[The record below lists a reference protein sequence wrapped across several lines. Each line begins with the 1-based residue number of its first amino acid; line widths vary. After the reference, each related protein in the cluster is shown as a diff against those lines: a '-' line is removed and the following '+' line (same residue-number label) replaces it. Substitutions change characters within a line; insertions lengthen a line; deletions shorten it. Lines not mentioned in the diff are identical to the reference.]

1 VRLLRLNPIQ
11 IEVEPVVE
19 SNQTPNNTDQANDG
33 QNNARPYGEM
43 YWVYI
48 IGTWSFVGLL
58 LIAIFWP
65 NMTER
70 LKFFIG
76 TLWVLVTAFAVI
88 AQAVIYR
95 KQWAIMER
103 QLRLMALSQSAYLS
117 VGDFI
122 IPPIRNYQLVVNG
135 KLFNRGNTP
144 ALNLTKK
151 MQIAL
156 GKGTPPPRWG
166 RFDWNVIPDEPDSTL
181 IAAGDFVHF
190 TTPVLKIDPKLFN
203 EINEGK
209 QTIMIDGQCRYRDN
223 VGDLLIYVFGLTVE
237 LDPPRTHI
245 RYQEHRRE
253 SDH

>member
-1 VRLLRLNPIQ
+1 M
-11 IEVEPVVE
+11 VE
-19 SNQTPNNTDQANDG
+19 SNQASNNADQANGG
-33 QNNARPYGEM
+33 QNDRRPYGDM

-48 IGTWSFVGLL
+48 IGAWGLIG
-58 LIAIFWP
+58 LILVATCWP
-65 NMTER
+65 NLTDR
-70 LKFFIG
+70 TKFFVS

-88 AQAVIYR
+88 AQAVIYK

-103 QLRLMALSQSAYLS
+103 QLKLMALSQSAYLS
-117 VGDFI
+117 VGEFV
-122 IPPIRNYQLVVNG
+122 IPPIRNYRLVVNG

-144 ALNLTKK
+144 ALNLRKK

-156 GKGTPPPRWG
+156 GTGTPPPGWG
-166 RFDWNVIPDEPDSTL
+166 QFDWNVIPNEMDSTV
-181 IAAGDFVHF
+181 IAAGDFVNF
-190 TTPVLKIDPKLFN
+190 TTPALTIDAKSLN
-203 EINEGK
+203 EINERK
-209 QTIMIDGQCRYRDN
+209 QAIVIDGQCRYRDN